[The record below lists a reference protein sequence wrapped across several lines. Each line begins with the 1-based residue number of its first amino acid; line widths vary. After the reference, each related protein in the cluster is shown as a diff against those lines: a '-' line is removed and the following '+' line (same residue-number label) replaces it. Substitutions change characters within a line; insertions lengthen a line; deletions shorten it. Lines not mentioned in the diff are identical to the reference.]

1 MMQKFWWKIM
11 QNNKYV
17 IFDLD
22 DTLVSEID
30 FLKSAYYY
38 IAAQLGKDNL
48 YEQMLE
54 KYFAREDVFQF
65 VEYEYGVLKSDL
77 LHYYRTHEPNITLKN
92 GAEELLSFLKD
103 KNYKL
108 GLITDGR
115 SVSQRNK
122 LKALGIENY
131 FDKIII
137 SEEFGS
143 EKPDENNYKVFVE
156 DSHTYFYI
164 GDNFTKDFIAPN
176 RLGWTTIALLD
187 DGQNIH
193 KQELVSDEYSAKFC
207 VTSLLDIK
215 DIIETI

>member
-1 MMQKFWWKIM
+1 MMLKFWWKIM
-11 QNNKYV
+11 KGKYV

-38 IAAQLGKDNL
+38 IAAQLAKDNL

-54 KYFAREDVFQF
+54 KYFAGEDVFQF
-65 VEYEYGVLKSDL
+65 VQNEYGVLKSDL
-77 LHYYRTHEPNITLKN
+77 LHYYRTHEPTLTLKN
-92 GAEELLSFLKD
+92 GAEELLSYLKD
-103 KNYKL
+103 RNYKL

-143 EKPDENNYKVFVE
+143 EKPNENNYQVFIE
-156 DSHTYFYI
+156 DSHSYFYI

-187 DGQNIH
+187 DGRNIH